1 MVNNIIAGEATDQ
14 TLLSGF
20 VDGVNQAGAEI
31 MNPFISESIW
41 TEAVTDLTVRGG
53 RTSEGR
59 QLYTDQTP
67 AGNKAAI
74 RFLHLGNALAPSYKQ
89 YIRLLQAATETP
101 TKRGE
106 ELDVGPEIAGFM
118 GLRPIKVDPLQS
130 MGFKIAEYQEGIR
143 NARREFTGGYFG
155 ILRGGRIK
163 PNDVINAYYNSNR
176 ARFLVQQEMNKNISA
191 AGILGVDAGKLRREF
206 SDRQISPVTFRNLA
220 VGKFEPYF
228 PSEDIQARFAEI
240 ARNLGDPNVFTE
252 VAPTLRSMRSLFR
265 TLPLDGAFDVD
276 LNDFLFEETLL
287 PPLPSTPQPV
297 VNTQTTAQ
305 QIDPNTNLTRTQQ
318 ALLSPEEQVIA
329 SRRQT

>member
-1 MVNNIIAGEATDQ
+1 
-14 TLLSGF
+14 
-20 VDGVNQAGAEI
+20 

-59 QLYTDQTP
+59 QLYTDETP

-74 RFLHLGNALAPSYKQ
+74 RFLHLGIALAPSYRQ
-89 YIRLLQAATETP
+89 FQRLGQAAFGTP
-101 TKRGE
+101 TKRGD
-106 ELDVGPEIAGFM
+106 ELNIGPELAGFM

-163 PNDVINAYYNSNR
+163 PNDVIQAYYNSNR

-191 AGILGVDAGKLRREF
+191 AQILGVNKSSLQTEF
-206 SDRQISPVTFRNLA
+206 KDRQISEKTFNNLSK
-220 VGKFEPYF
+220 GKFEPYF

-240 ARNLGDPNVFTE
+240 ARNLGDPNVFRE
-252 VAPTLRSMRSLFR
+252 VRPTLRLMLQEFR
-265 TLPLDGAFDVD
+265 RLPLTSVFDSDV
-276 LNDFLFEETLL
+276 NDFLFEEALL
-287 PPLPSTPQPV
+287 PSLPSTPQPV
-297 VNTQTTAQ
+297 VNTQTSAQ